1 MPQYRDNHKA
11 AQALA
16 EWTLGSWTNETAIQV
31 TKKLKISR
39 STLFNYRAALATDE
53 ELGQLYVTYLQ
64 ESIGNN
70 ITPDVVTAKHWS
82 LELSETIA
90 ELLKAAR
97 LKAPDASMEELAL
110 ILKEVGGLEISR
122 TVIEAEYGNAGG
134 TQRGAQ
140 PSESDTTQQSS
151 SSAYPTN

>member
-16 EWTLGSWTNETAIQV
+16 EWTLGSWTGETALQV
-31 TKKLKISR
+31 TKKLKISK
-39 STLFNYRAALATDE
+39 STLYNWKTELAKDE

-64 ESIGNN
+64 QAIGNN
-70 ITPDVVTAKHWS
+70 ESTDLITARHWS

-97 LKAPDASMEELAL
+97 VKAPQATMEELAM

-122 TVIEAEYGNAGG
+122 TVIEAEYGNANG
-134 TQRGAQ
+134 TQGSTQFAESNTAQ
-140 PSESDTTQQSS
+140 QASETPYT
-151 SSAYPTN
+151 AN